1 MFFRP
6 TPQQERWIR
15 VAARLG
21 VRRDTPW
28 LADRCGGWTA
38 ATTIARCTFFAL
50 GLLAAGLTAA
60 ILGLIHVPGYLFI
73 TGLVAIVAA
82 EWLILDKHLFG
93 AGIEEALEVS
103 GLLMIALQIVD
114 PFFSSSA
121 VRAPLLI
128 ALAFAVAGFRL
139 LNPLFI
145 TLSAV
150 ALSYAMESAGALY
163 GGPSVFPASM
173 AATFCF
179 AFAAA
184 ALLIGRARF
193 RRPAHDGMLNWLI
206 VATPLA
212 GYLWVESK
220 HASGLTLDLLR
231 QAPVRSVPALVL
243 MTYGIAALIAGI
255 RRRTH
260 APIMAFILCAGC
272 AAYEFRNLTSLS
284 LQVKL
289 IGWEASCCSS
299 RWHWIG
305 TCVRLAGESPRN
317 DSRRTRAPSIS
328 CSSPPRALSHHL
340 PSKIPAHNSKA
351 VAARAPAAVPAAVD
365 RREPRAPSLS
375 AIQ

>member
-6 TPQQERWIR
+6 TPQQERWMR

-21 VRRDTPW
+21 LRRDKLW

-38 ATTIARCTFFAL
+38 ATTIARCAFFAF
-50 GLLAAGLTAA
+50 GLFAAGLTAA
-60 ILGLIHVPGYLFI
+60 IFGLIHVPGYLFI
-73 TGLVAIVAA
+73 TGLVAVAAA

-114 PFFSSSA
+114 PFVNSSG

-145 TLSAV
+145 TLSVV
-150 ALSYAMESAGALY
+150 ALSFAVESAGAPH
-163 GGPSVFPASM
+163 GGTALPAAM

-179 AFAAA
+179 AVAAA
-184 ALLIGRARF
+184 ALLIGRAQF
-193 RRPAHDGMLNWLI
+193 QRPAHDRMFNWLI
-206 VATPLA
+206 VAMPLA

-220 HASGLTLDLLR
+220 NASGLTLDLLR
-231 QAPVRSVPALVL
+231 QAPVRSIPALVL

-255 RRRTH
+255 RRRAH
-260 APIMAFILCAGC
+260 APILAFILCAGC
-272 AAYEFRNLTSLS
+272 MAYELRNLTSLS

-289 IGWEASCCSS
+289 IGWGSVVLLLTLVLDRHLRTPRRGITSQRFEEND
-299 RWHWIG
+299 G
-305 TCVRLAGESPRN
+305 PFDLLQLAGASALAP
-317 DSRRTRAPSIS
+317 PSIQNPGPQFKGGGGAGAGGGAS
-328 CSSPPRALSHHL
+328 GSY
-340 PSKIPAHNSKA
+340 
-351 VAARAPAAVPAAVD
+351 
-365 RREPRAPSLS
+365 
-375 AIQ
+375 

>member
-28 LADRCGGWTA
+28 LADRCGGWAA
-38 ATTIARCTFFAL
+38 ATTIARCAFFAL
-50 GLLAAGLTAA
+50 GLLAAALTAA
-60 ILGLIHVPGYLFI
+60 VLGLIHVPGYLFI

-128 ALAFAVAGFRL
+128 ALAFAAAGFRL

-184 ALLIGRARF
+184 ALLIGRARLQ
-193 RRPAHDGMLNWLI
+193 RPAHDGMLNWLI
-206 VATPLA
+206 VAMPLA

-260 APIMAFILCAGC
+260 APITAFILCAGC
-272 AAYEFRNLTSLS
+272 VAYEFRNLTSLS

-289 IGWEASCCSS
+289 IGWGSVVLLLTLALDRHLRTPRRGITSQRFEEND
-299 RWHWIG
+299 G
-305 TCVRLAGESPRN
+305 PFDLLQLAGASAL
-317 DSRRTRAPSIS
+317 APSS
-328 CSSPPRALSHHL
+328 MQNPGSQFKGGGGAGAGGGASGSY
-340 PSKIPAHNSKA
+340 
-351 VAARAPAAVPAAVD
+351 
-365 RREPRAPSLS
+365 
-375 AIQ
+375 